1 MKSNATNTTSNGKQ
15 QSKSETATGTSH
27 GQLHKLF
34 EDGIKD
40 LYWAEKNLVKALPKM
55 VKNASAPELIQ
66 ALEDHL
72 AETEDHVTR
81 LEEVFASIDAK
92 PVAKKCEAMEG
103 LIKEGEEIMKDSEP
117 GVVMDAG
124 IIAAG
129 QKVEHYEIASYGTL
143 AAYAEILGYSE
154 AAGLLRETLEEERA
168 ADEKL
173 IEVTASAIV
182 LTESEVE

>member
-1 MKSNATNTTSNGKQ
+1 MKSNTKSNGKQ
-15 QSKSETATGTSH
+15 STKSETTTSASH
-27 GQLHKLF
+27 DDLHKLF

-40 LYWAEKNLVKALPKM
+40 LYWAEKNLLKALPKM
-55 VKNASAPELIQ
+55 VKNASSSELVQ
-66 ALEDHL
+66 ALEGHL
-72 AETEDHVTR
+72 AETEVQVTR

-117 GVVMDAG
+117 GVMMDAG

-143 AAYAEILGYSE
+143 ATYAEILGYTE
-154 AAGLLRETLEEERA
+154 AAGLLRETLEEEKA

-173 IEVTASAIV
+173 TAVTASAV
-182 LTESEVE
+182 LLTESEVE